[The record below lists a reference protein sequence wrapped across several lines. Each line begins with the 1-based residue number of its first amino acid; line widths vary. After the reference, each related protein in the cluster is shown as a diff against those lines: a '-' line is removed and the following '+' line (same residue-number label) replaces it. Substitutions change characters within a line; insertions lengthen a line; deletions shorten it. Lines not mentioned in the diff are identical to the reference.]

1 VYQISKNKYG
11 LSISFMGKRLA
22 EVLKFS
28 SSEIKGWLEKETSS
42 IFVPVH
48 AKAQKLLDEM
58 RKSLEGLVDSSK
70 MLLDNSGKE
79 IEKRNMKTY
88 GRARALNKLSRLFLD
103 RMRQIEVPEK
113 VSYDS
118 VHDFV
123 EETQKAFLV
132 TEVDIRNWFPRIS
145 PFFILDR
152 RKFLTVFEKA
162 KISLKE
168 LNIFLTKEY
177 VKTKTLEE
185 TFQLIDKL
193 QALEGQLAKLD
204 EQKKNIEA
212 ERALVEKEIS
222 ETLKKMDALKGKGG
236 ISQLSQLDS
245 EIETLSVELKHSLQH
260 LQKPFIKLQSLALH
274 GEGSG
279 LTPEETNK
287 LNHYLKNPLEA
298 FSTEEAG
305 YPLLKQI
312 LQKLAQSM
320 TGGKLKLKPD
330 KMRKAEQA
338 INSIVDK
345 NSLVELHEKCVNIM
359 ARKRQLSASAEV
371 AETRSDLLKLQEHLE
386 ALEQKRRIIDS
397 EESMLEQAFNG
408 TLEKIRNHKNQIEK
422 NIFDFVGKRVRIE

>member
-1 VYQISKNKYG
+1 
-11 LSISFMGKRLA
+11 MA

-42 IFVPVH
+42 IFIPVH
-48 AKAQKLLDEM
+48 AKAQKLLGEM
-58 RKSLEGLVDSSK
+58 RKSVESLVDSSK
-70 MLLDNSGKE
+70 MLLDNSSKE

-123 EETQKAFLV
+123 QETQKAFLV

-152 RKFLTVFEKA
+152 RKFLTVFERA

-168 LNIFLTKEY
+168 LNDFLTKEY

-193 QALEGQLAKLD
+193 QALEEQLSKLS
-204 EQKKNIEA
+204 EQRKNVEA
-212 ERALVEKEIS
+212 ERASIEKEIF
-222 ETLKKMDALKGKGG
+222 ETQKRMVELKSKGG
-236 ISQLSQLDS
+236 ISQLSRLNS
-245 EIETLSVELKHSLQH
+245 EIEALSSELKHNLQH

-279 LTPEETNK
+279 LIPEEINK
-287 LNHYLKNPLEA
+287 LNQYLDNPLEA
-298 FSTEEAG
+298 FSTEETG
-305 YPLLKQI
+305 YPLLRQV
-312 LQKLAQSM
+312 LQKLAQAM
-320 TGGKLKLKPD
+320 AGGKLKLKQD
-330 KMRKAEQA
+330 KLRKAEQA
-338 INSIVDK
+338 INNILNK
-345 NSLVELHEKCVNIM
+345 NSLAGLHQKCVNM
-359 ARKRQLSASAEV
+359 MLQKKQLSSSAEV
-371 AETRSDLLKLQEHLE
+371 AETRSDLQKLQEQIE
-386 ALEQKRRIIDS
+386 KLEQKKRTLES
-397 EESMLEQAFNG
+397 EENMLEQTFNA
-408 TLEKIRNHKNQIEK
+408 TLEKIRSHKNQIEK
-422 NIFDFVGKRVRIE
+422 NILDFAGRKVSIQ

>member
-1 VYQISKNKYG
+1 VSD
-11 LSISFMGKRLA
+11 
-22 EVLKFS
+22 VLKLS
-28 SSEIKGWLEKETSS
+28 SSELKGWLEKETSS

-58 RKSLEGLVDSSK
+58 RKSLESLTESSK

-118 VHDFV
+118 FRNFV
-123 EETQKAFLV
+123 QETQKAFLV

-152 RKFLTVFEKA
+152 RKFLTVFERA
-162 KISLKE
+162 KESLKE
-168 LNIFLTKEY
+168 LNIFLTREY

-193 QALEGQLAKLD
+193 QALKNELAKLG

-212 ERALVEKEIS
+212 ERTSVEEEIS
-222 ETLKKMDALKGKGG
+222 ETQKKMAELKNKGG
-236 ISQLSQLDS
+236 LSQLSQLDL
-245 EIETLSVELKHSLQH
+245 EIEALNVELKHSLHH

-279 LTPEETNK
+279 LTPEEINK
-287 LNHYLKNPLEA
+287 LNQYLENPLEA
-298 FSTEEAG
+298 FSTEEAD
-305 YPLLKQI
+305 YPLLRQI
-312 LQKLAQSM
+312 LQKLAKSM
-320 TGGKLKLKPD
+320 AGGKLKLKPD

-338 INSIVDK
+338 INGILHK
-345 NSLVELHEKCVNIM
+345 NSLDDLHQKCVNIM
-359 ARKRQLSASAEV
+359 LRKRQLSFSVEV
-371 AETRSDLLKLQEHLE
+371 EETRSGLLKLQEHME
-386 ALEQKRRIIDS
+386 KLEQKRRILDS
-397 EESMLEQAFNG
+397 EESMLEQTFNG

-422 NIFDFVGKRVRIE
+422 NIFDFVGKRVHIE